1 MKKAIV
7 LLSIVLVSGAVF
19 AQKANVSKA
28 KNKALST
35 ESPDFAGAREA
46 IKLALEDPTTKDQAN
61 TWYVAGLIGYKECE
75 SLYFQLQMGQKI
87 DDTAKGEA
95 VMESVNYFV
104 VADSLGQIPNEK
116 GKINTRIRKDIMP
129 KMLEYYQQQ
138 HLVMYGAYLFE
149 QKNYARAYDAFK
161 MHVSIPDM
169 PMFQDEK
176 EQAKMPRDTVYSQY
190 KYYTALAA
198 SNAGLNKEAIAIYK
212 DLTDEDY
219 EPVTVYQLLYQ
230 EYFNLKDTVNYVN
243 TLKEAFQKFP
253 TEPWFLQ
260 NLINHFIFTG
270 QTEESL
276 VYLRNAIEREPNVA
290 QYHYVKGNVD
300 ETLGNVEDAKV
311 DFQKAIELEP
321 TMADAYA
328 GMGRVYFN
336 VAVNMLD
343 EASNLQDQAQ
353 YEQELQKAQDIF
365 KESLPYFQKAAELNP
380 DDTDYKMTLRTL
392 YYRLGMDAEYE
403 AINKELNM

>member
-7 LLSIVLVSGAVF
+7 LLSVVLVSGTLF

-75 SLYFQLQMGQKI
+75 SLYFQAQLGQTVDEAK
-87 DDTAKGEA
+87 KGEA
-95 VMESVNYFV
+95 VMESIDYFV

-129 KMLEYYQQQ
+129 KILEFYQQQ
-138 HLVMYGAYLFE
+138 HLIMYGAHLFDKKE
-149 QKNYARAYDAFK
+149 YARAYEVFK
-161 MHVSIPDM
+161 THVSIPDM
-169 PMFQDEK
+169 AMFQDEK

-190 KYYTALAA
+190 KYYAALAA
-198 SNAGLNKEAIAIYK
+198 SNAEMNQEAIALYK
-212 DLTDEDY
+212 DLTDEPY
-219 EPVTVYQLLYQ
+219 ETITVYQLLYQ
-230 EYFNLKDTVNYVN
+230 EYFNQKDTVNYVN
-243 TLKEAFQKFP
+243 TLKEAIQKFP
-253 TEPWFLQ
+253 SEPWFLQ

-270 QTEESL
+270 QTAESL
-276 VYLRNAIEREPNVA
+276 VYLRDAIEKEPNVA

-311 DFQKAIELEP
+311 GFQKAIELEP

-328 GMGRVYFN
+328 GLGRVYFN
-336 VAVNMLD
+336 VAVNILD
-343 EASNLQDQAQ
+343 EASSLQDQEQ
-353 YEQELQKAQDIF
+353 YEQELQKAQDTF
-365 KESLPYFQKAAELNP
+365 KESLPYFQKASELNP
-380 DDTDYKMTLRTL
+380 EDRDYKMTLRTL
-392 YYRLGMDAEYE
+392 YYRLRMDAEYE
-403 AINKELNM
+403 AITNELGL

>member
-1 MKKAIV
+1 MKKVIV
-7 LLSIVLVSGAVF
+7 LLSIVLVSGAIF

-46 IKLALEDPTTKDQAN
+46 IKLALEDPTTKDLAN

-75 SLYFQLQMGQKI
+75 SLYFQAQMGQKV
-87 DDTAKGEA
+87 DEAVKGEA
-95 VMESVNYFV
+95 VMESIGYFV

-129 KMLEYYQQQ
+129 KMSEYYQQQ
-138 HLVMYGAYLFE
+138 HLIMYGAYLFD
-149 QKNYARAYDAFK
+149 QKDYARAYDAFK

-169 PMFQDEK
+169 PMFQNEK

-190 KYYTALAA
+190 KYYAALAA
-198 SNAGLNKEAIAIYK
+198 SNAGKNDEAIAIYI
-212 DLTDEDY
+212 DLTDEEY
-219 EPVTVYQLLYQ
+219 EPITVYQLLYQ
-230 EYFNLKDTVNYVN
+230 EYFNQKDTVNYVN

-300 ETLGNVEDAKV
+300 ETLGNVEDAKA

-336 VAVNMLD
+336 VAVNLLD
-343 EASNLQDQAQ
+343 EASNLKDQSQ

-365 KESLPYFQKAAELNP
+365 KESLPYFQKAAELSP
-380 DDTDYKMTLRTL
+380 EDTDYKMTLRTL